1 MKLWSGRF
9 GKDTNAL
16 VNELNASIAFDQR
29 LYREDITGSMA
40 HAAMLAGQGIISQA
54 DADAIQAGLQA
65 ILEDVEAGKIAFTA
79 DNEDIHMNVEALL
92 TARIG
97 DAGKRLHTARSRN
110 DQVALDFR
118 MYVREQIPVI
128 VGQLLDLETVLCRQA
143 KQYQTAVMPGY
154 THLQRA
160 QPISFAQHLLAYASM
175 FSRDVTR
182 LEDCAARLNECP
194 LGSGALAGTTYP
206 IDRFMTAQA
215 LGFAGPMSNSLDGV
229 SDRDY
234 ALELLSAL
242 GSGALAGTTY
252 PIDRFMTAQALG
264 FAGPMSNSLD
274 GVSDRDYALELL
286 SALSILM
293 MHLSRFSEEI
303 ILWCSWEFKFIELDD
318 GYATGSSIMPQKKNP
333 DVAELVRGK
342 TGRVYG
348 DLMGLLTVM
357 KGLPLAYNKDMQED
371 KEPVFDAVDT
381 VEMCLPVFAA
391 MLDTMTVHTGNMRKG
406 LPLAYNKDMQE
417 DKEPVFDAVDTVEM
431 CLPVFAAMLDTMTVH
446 TGNMRAAAGK
456 GFINATDCADYLT
469 KKGMPFRDAY
479 TVTGKLVAA
488 CTAQGKTLEELS
500 LEELKA
506 ASDLFDED
514 VYEAINL
521 ENCMA
526 LRGSYGGP
534 AVSETTRQ
542 IQAVEQFIKDHTK

>member
-1 MKLWSGRF
+1 MMKLWGGRF
-9 GKDTNAL
+9 QKDTDQL
-16 VNELNASIAFDQR
+16 VNELNASISFDQR

-40 HAAMLAGQGIISQA
+40 HAQMLADCGIISQE
-54 DADAIQAGLQA
+54 DAAAIIDGLQG
-65 ILEDVEAGKIAFTA
+65 ILADIEAGKVEFTA

-128 VGQLLDLETVLCRQA
+128 VGQLLELETVLCRQA

-160 QPISFAQHLLAYASM
+160 QPISFAQHLMAYAAM
-175 FSRDVTR
+175 FRRDVTR
-182 LEDCAARLNECP
+182 LEDCAERLNECP

-206 IDRFMTAQA
+206 IDRWETAEA
-215 LGFAGPMSNSLDGV
+215 LGFDA
-229 SDRDY
+229 
-234 ALELLSAL
+234 
-242 GSGALAGTTY
+242 
-252 PIDRFMTAQALG
+252 
-264 FAGPMSNSLD
+264 PMSNSLD

-293 MHLSRFSEEI
+293 MHLSRLSEEI

-318 GYATGSSIMPQKKNP
+318 AYATGSSIMPQKKNP

-348 DLMGLLTVM
+348 DLMSLLTVM

-381 VEMCLPVFAA
+381 VELCLPVFAA
-391 MLDTMTVHTGNMRKG
+391 MLDTMTVRT
-406 LPLAYNKDMQE
+406 D
-417 DKEPVFDAVDTVEM
+417 
-431 CLPVFAAMLDTMTVH
+431 
-446 TGNMRAAAGK
+446 NMRAAAGH

-488 CTAQGKTLEELS
+488 CTAQGKTLEELT
-500 LEELKA
+500 LEELQA
-506 ASDLFDED
+506 VSPLFEQD
-514 VYEAINL
+514 VYDALNL

-526 LRGSYGGP
+526 LRSSYGGP
-534 AVSETTRQ
+534 AVSETARQ
-542 IQAVEQFIKDHTK
+542 IGEIEQFIQERS

>member
-9 GKDTNAL
+9 GKETDAL
-16 VNELNASIAFDQR
+16 VNDFNASIQFDQR
-29 LYREDITGSMA
+29 LYREDITGSIA
-40 HAAMLAGQGIISQA
+40 HAKMLAATGILSA
-54 DADAIQAGLQA
+54 EDGAAIVEGLTG
-65 ILEDVEAGKIAFTA
+65 ILQDIEDGKVEFTA

-97 DAGKRLHTARSRN
+97 QAGKRLHTARSRN

-128 VGQLLDLETVLCRQA
+128 VGQLLELESVLCRQA
-143 KQYQTAVMPGY
+143 RQYQTAVMPGY

-160 QPISFAQHLLAYASM
+160 QPISFAQHLMAYA
-175 FSRDVTR
+175 FQFRRDVTR

-215 LGFAGPMSNSLDGV
+215 LGFDKPMDNSLDGV

-234 ALELLSAL
+234 ALEL
-242 GSGALAGTTY
+242 
-252 PIDRFMTAQALG
+252 M
-264 FAGPMSNSLD
+264 
-274 GVSDRDYALELL
+274 

-293 MHLSRFSEEI
+293 MHLSRFSEEV

-318 GYATGSSIMPQKKNP
+318 AYATGSSIMPQKKNP

-348 DLMGLLTVM
+348 DLMSLLTAM

-371 KEPVFDAVDT
+371 KEPVFDAIDT

-391 MLDTMTVHTGNMRKG
+391 MLDTMTVRTDNMR
-406 LPLAYNKDMQE
+406 
-417 DKEPVFDAVDTVEM
+417 T
-431 CLPVFAAMLDTMTVH
+431 
-446 TGNMRAAAGK
+446 AAGK

-479 TVTGKLVAA
+479 TVTGHLVAQ

-500 LEELKA
+500 LDELRT

-514 VYEAINL
+514 VYEAIRL

-526 LRGSYGGP
+526 LRASFGGP
-534 AVSETTRQ
+534 AVAETTRQ
-542 IQAVEQFIKDHTK
+542 IAVIEDFVKAHTK

>member
-9 GKDTNAL
+9 GKDTDAL
-16 VNELNASIAFDQR
+16 VNDFNASIQFDQR
-29 LYREDITGSMA
+29 LYKEDITGSMA
-40 HAAMLAGQGIISQA
+40 HAKMLGATGIISAA
-54 DADAIQAGLQA
+54 DAEAIVAGLQS
-65 ILEDVEAGKIAFTA
+65 ILADIEAGKVEFTA

-92 TARIG
+92 TQRIG
-97 DAGKRLHTARSRN
+97 DAGKRLHTGRSRN

-128 VGQLLDLETVLCRQA
+128 VEQLLELETVLCRQA
-143 KQYQTAVMPGY
+143 KKYQTAVMPGY

-160 QPISFAQHLLAYASM
+160 QPISFAQHLMAYAAQL
-175 FSRDVTR
+175 SRDVTR
-182 LEDCAARLNECP
+182 LEDCRERLNLCP

-206 IDRFMTAQA
+206 IDRFMTARD
-215 LGFAGPMSNSLDGV
+215 LGFAGPMGNSLDGV

-234 ALELLSAL
+234 ALE
-242 GSGALAGTTY
+242 
-252 PIDRFMTAQALG
+252 F
-264 FAGPMSNSLD
+264 
-274 GVSDRDYALELL
+274 L

-293 MHLSRFSEEI
+293 MHLSRFSEEV

-318 GYATGSSIMPQKKNP
+318 AYATGSSIMPQKKNP

-348 DLMGLLTVM
+348 DLMSLLTAM

-391 MLDTMTVHTGNMRKG
+391 MLDTMTVRTDNMRK
-406 LPLAYNKDMQE
+406 
-417 DKEPVFDAVDTVEM
+417 
-431 CLPVFAAMLDTMTVH
+431 
-446 TGNMRAAAGK
+446 AAGH

-479 TVTGKLVAA
+479 TVTGHLVAQ
-488 CTAQGKTLEELS
+488 CTAAGKTLEELT
-500 LEELKA
+500 LPELKA
-506 ASDLFDED
+506 ASDLFEAD
-514 VYEAINL
+514 VYDALNL

-526 LRGSYGGP
+526 LRASYGGP
-534 AVSETTRQ
+534 AVAETTRQ
-542 IQAVEQFIKDHTK
+542 IAEMEAFIQAHTK